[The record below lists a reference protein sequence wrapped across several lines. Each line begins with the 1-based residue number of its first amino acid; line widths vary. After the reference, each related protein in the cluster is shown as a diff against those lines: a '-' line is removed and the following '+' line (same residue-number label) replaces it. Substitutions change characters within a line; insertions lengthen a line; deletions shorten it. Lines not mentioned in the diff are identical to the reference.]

1 MGGGGFESPPARSTH
16 RRSHNLCVGERALRV
31 SDRCVASSE
40 SFGDAVIGVT
50 APPRV
55 GNPMEVDD
63 DPARRITHIVEHQA
77 SVVAEAHLL
86 ARLTRQHI
94 EPPPSDGAALSSTA

>member
-1 MGGGGFESPPARSTH
+1 M
-16 RRSHNLCVGERALRV
+16 
-31 SDRCVASSE
+31 SDRCGSSSE

-77 SVVAEAHLL
+77 SAVAEAHLL